1 MSLPEILREFLLET
15 HENLALLDANLIRL
29 EKNPTERETL
39 AEVFRTLHSVKGTAG
54 FMGLAKLE
62 TIAHA
67 AESLLAKLRAG
78 DLVFNPEIATAL
90 LRVVDAIRDILSHI
104 EASNGEGDTD
114 YGPLA
119 QELDRL
125 RTGDAYRSDSG
136 LAVSPTTLVQSAVP
150 TPPTTSS
157 TTPPTAPPTTPPTTP
172 PIAPLATPPATP
184 PIAPPPA
191 VPPAPIPPP
200 RSSPPTIPVSPTPP
214 PMGGSSVTLTEFDR
228 DQRGATGNGALTS
241 EFIPSDA
248 MLAAAVRTD
257 SYGAAS
263 GGAAAGTS
271 VTTSFAGPEPSEPRQ
286 GGAADSAIRV
296 DVGLLDNLM
305 TLMGELILARNQ
317 ILQHSQAYDDGAFQG
332 AVQRL
337 NLLTTELQSSVM
349 KARLQPIGNL
359 LKKFQRVVRDLSIAC
374 GKKVDFEVSGQATE
388 LDKTLIEAIRDP
400 LTHIIR
406 NAVDHGIEPPA
417 ARRAKGKAEEGRLRM
432 HAFHEEGKVI
442 IEISDDGAGI
452 DVQRVCEKA
461 VNAKLVSAADVAGM
475 SRQEQLRLIFLPGL
489 STADR
494 VTQFSGRGV
503 GMDVVRTN
511 IEKIGGTVDIESVL
525 GQGTTLRVK
534 IPLTLAIMPA
544 LIVAS
549 GQERYAIPQ
558 VNLLELVRF
567 EAEQSRGGVEWI
579 HGAPVCRLRGVLLPL
594 VFLDEQLGMA
604 AGRGN
609 ADRLSNVE
617 LNIVVV
623 KADNRRFGLVVD
635 AIRDTEEIVVKPL
648 QQQLKGIPVF
658 AGATIM
664 GDGGVALVLDVVGLA
679 QHSGVVSGAKGR
691 SLADDDGAA
700 KAAPEEVE
708 SLLLFTPTAGGRMA
722 IRLAEVARLEEFP
735 RASLEQLGMRQ
746 VVQYRGEILPLV
758 DLSHELGRPAP
769 IRREDESDR
778 PVPVVVHAHEGGQV
792 GLIVREI
799 LDIVT
804 VPAKLL
810 GDASQRGR
818 PASAVI
824 KERVTE
830 LVDISTMLRGAL
842 GSFHGTAS

>member
-78 DLVFNPEIATAL
+78 ELIFNPEIATAL

-104 EASNGEGDTD
+104 EASTGEGDTD

-125 RTGDAYRSDSG
+125 RTGDANRSDSQSTASMPPVAPASTASPHEPRQAALTTEADSPPKVISPPQVLSPTEVVSPPVG
-136 LAVSPTTLVQSAVP
+136 TTSVVSPSVVHPESPPPSGTYGSNTFAIRSPETSQTAQLAVPDG
-150 TPPTTSS
+150 S
-157 TTPPTAPPTTPPTTP
+157 TANLGITNGTGTVGPVG
-172 PIAPLATPPATP
+172 PA
-184 PIAPPPA
+184 
-191 VPPAPIPPP
+191 
-200 RSSPPTIPVSPTPP
+200 SQ
-214 PMGGSSVTLTEFDR
+214 L
-228 DQRGATGNGALTS
+228 
-241 EFIPSDA
+241 
-248 MLAAAVRTD
+248 
-257 SYGAAS
+257 
-263 GGAAAGTS
+263 
-271 VTTSFAGPEPSEPRQ
+271 EPSESRG

-359 LKKFQRVVRDLSIAC
+359 LKKFQRIVRDLSIAC
-374 GKKVDFEVSGQATE
+374 GKKVDFEVSGQTTE

-406 NAVDHGIEPPA
+406 NAVDHGIESPA
-417 ARRAKGKAEEGRLRM
+417 TRRERGKPEEGRLRM

-452 DVQRVCEKA
+452 DVQRVRDKA
-461 VNAKLVSAADVAGM
+461 VNAKLISAVEAAAM
-475 SRQEQLRLIFLPGL
+475 SRQELLRLIFLPGL

-511 IEKIGGTVDIESVL
+511 IEKIGGTVEIDSSL

-567 EAEQSRGGVEWI
+567 ESDQARGGVEWI

-594 VFLDEQLGMA
+594 VFLDEQLGLA
-604 AGRGN
+604 AARGE
-609 ADRLSNVE
+609 AERLSSVE

-648 QQQLKGIPVF
+648 QKQLKGIPVF

-664 GDGGVALVLDVVGLA
+664 GDGGVALVLDIVGLA

-691 SLADDDGAA
+691 SLAEDDNAA
-700 KAAPEEVE
+700 KSAPEEVE
-708 SLLLFTPTAGGRMA
+708 SLLLFTPSSGGRMA

-735 RASLEQLGMRQ
+735 RASLELLGTRQ
-746 VVQYRGEILPLV
+746 VVQYRGEILPLI

-769 IRREDESDR
+769 IRREDELDR
-778 PVPVVVHAHEGGQV
+778 PVPVVVHSHGGGQV

-799 LDIVT
+799 LDIVS
-804 VPAKLL
+804 VPTKLL
-810 GDASQRGR
+810 ADSRQRGR

-830 LVDISTMLRGAL
+830 LVDIPTVLQGAL
-842 GSFHGTAS
+842 SGFHGTAM

>member
-54 FMGLAKLE
+54 FMGLVKLE

-104 EASNGEGDTD
+104 EASTGEGDTD

-125 RTGDAYRSDSG
+125 RSGDAPRPDTGSAASPAMTG
-136 LAVSPTTLVQSAVP
+136 PPASITPPLAPLTTP
-150 TPPTTSS
+150 PPTTEAL
-157 TTPPTAPPTTPPTTP
+157 PPK
-172 PIAPLATPPATP
+172 
-184 PIAPPPA
+184 PPPA
-191 VPPAPIPPP
+191 ASPHAAQPSAATMPDAPW
-200 RSSPPTIPVSPTPP
+200 PTVTPQAVTP
-214 PMGGSSVTLTEFDR
+214 QAFHSSVTLTEADSHKLV
-228 DQRGATGNGALTS
+228 ANGKGSLTD
-241 EFIPSDA
+241 EFVPSDS
-248 MLAAAVRTD
+248 MIAAAVRSD
-257 SYGAAS
+257 SNGVIGGEGAV
-263 GGAAAGTS
+263 GTS
-271 VTTSFAGPEPSEPRQ
+271 VSQTPAGPVGSPEVAEPR

-359 LKKFQRVVRDLSIAC
+359 LKKFQRIVRDLSIAC
-374 GKKVDFEVSGQATE
+374 GKKVDFEVSGQTTE

-417 ARRAKGKAEEGRLRM
+417 TRRARGKPEEGRLRM

-452 DVQRVCEKA
+452 DVQRVRDKA
-461 VNAKLVSAADVAGM
+461 VNAKLISAAEAAGM
-475 SRQEQLRLIFLPGL
+475 SRQELLRLIFLPGL

-511 IEKIGGTVDIESVL
+511 IEKIGGTVDIESTL

-567 EAEQSRGGVEWI
+567 EADQARGGVEWI

-594 VFLDEQLGMA
+594 VFLDEQLGVA
-604 AGRGN
+604 AGGGG
-609 ADRLSNVE
+609 AERLANVE
-617 LNIVVV
+617 LNIVVL

-648 QQQLKGIPVF
+648 QKQLKGIPVF

-664 GDGGVALVLDVVGLA
+664 GDGGVALVLDIVGLA
-679 QHSGVVSGAKGR
+679 HHSGVVSGAKGR
-691 SLADDDGAA
+691 SLAEDDNAA
-700 KAAPEEVE
+700 KAAPEQVE

-735 RASLEQLGMRQ
+735 PASLERLGTRQ

-769 IRREDESDR
+769 IRREDESER
-778 PVPVVVHAHEGGQV
+778 PVPVVVHHHGGGRV

-804 VPAKLL
+804 VPSKLL
-810 GDASQRGR
+810 GDSSQRSR

-830 LVDISTMLRGAL
+830 LVDISTMLRGVL
-842 GSFHGTAS
+842 GDFHGTAN

>member
-1 MSLPEILREFLLET
+1 MS
-15 HENLALLDANLIRL
+15 
-29 EKNPTERETL
+29 
-39 AEVFRTLHSVKGTAG
+39 S
-54 FMGLAKLE
+54 
-62 TIAHA
+62 
-67 AESLLAKLRAG
+67 
-78 DLVFNPEIATAL
+78 
-90 LRVVDAIRDILSHI
+90 
-104 EASNGEGDTD
+104 
-114 YGPLA
+114 
-119 QELDRL
+119 
-125 RTGDAYRSDSG
+125 
-136 LAVSPTTLVQSAVP
+136 
-150 TPPTTSS
+150 
-157 TTPPTAPPTTPPTTP
+157 
-172 PIAPLATPPATP
+172 
-184 PIAPPPA
+184 
-191 VPPAPIPPP
+191 
-200 RSSPPTIPVSPTPP
+200 
-214 PMGGSSVTLTEFDR
+214 
-228 DQRGATGNGALTS
+228 
-241 EFIPSDA
+241 
-248 MLAAAVRTD
+248 
-257 SYGAAS
+257 GAA
-263 GGAAAGTS
+263 T
-271 VTTSFAGPEPSEPRQ
+271 VEFAEPRG

-317 ILQHSQAYDDGAFQG
+317 ILQHSQAYDDGPFQG

-337 NLLTTELQSSVM
+337 NLLTTELQASVM

-374 GKKVDFEVSGQATE
+374 GKKVDFEVSGQTTE

-417 ARRAKGKAEEGRLRM
+417 TRRARGKPEEGRLRM

-452 DVQRVCEKA
+452 DVQRVRDKA
-461 VNAKLVSAADVAGM
+461 VNAKLVSAAEAAAM
-475 SRQEQLRLIFLPGL
+475 SRQELLRLIFLPGL

-511 IEKIGGTVDIESVL
+511 IEKIGGTVDIDSTL

-567 EAEQSRGGVEWI
+567 EADQGRGGVEWI
-579 HGAPVCRLRGVLLPL
+579 HGAPVCRLRGMLLPL
-594 VFLDEQLGMA
+594 VFLDEQLGLA
-604 AGRGN
+604 AARGD
-609 ADRLSNVE
+609 ADRLASVE

-648 QQQLKGIPVF
+648 QKQLKGIPVF

-664 GDGGVALVLDVVGLA
+664 GDGGVALVLDIVGLA
-679 QHSGVVSGAKGR
+679 HHSGVVSGTKGR
-691 SLADDDGAA
+691 ATSDDEQA
-700 KAAPEEVE
+700 KRAAPEEVE

-735 RASLEQLGMRQ
+735 RSSLELLGARQ

-758 DLSHELGRPAP
+758 DLSHELGRAAP
-769 IRREDESDR
+769 IRREDDCDR
-778 PVPVVVHAHEGGQV
+778 PVPVVVHAHGGGRV

-810 GDASQRGR
+810 DAAAQPGR

-830 LVDISTMLRGAL
+830 LVDISKVLGGAL
-842 GSFHGTAS
+842 GGFHNTAG

>member
-1 MSLPEILREFLLET
+1 
-15 HENLALLDANLIRL
+15 
-29 EKNPTERETL
+29 
-39 AEVFRTLHSVKGTAG
+39 
-54 FMGLAKLE
+54 
-62 TIAHA
+62 
-67 AESLLAKLRAG
+67 
-78 DLVFNPEIATAL
+78 
-90 LRVVDAIRDILSHI
+90 
-104 EASNGEGDTD
+104 
-114 YGPLA
+114 
-119 QELDRL
+119 
-125 RTGDAYRSDSG
+125 
-136 LAVSPTTLVQSAVP
+136 
-150 TPPTTSS
+150 
-157 TTPPTAPPTTPPTTP
+157 
-172 PIAPLATPPATP
+172 
-184 PIAPPPA
+184 
-191 VPPAPIPPP
+191 
-200 RSSPPTIPVSPTPP
+200 
-214 PMGGSSVTLTEFDR
+214 
-228 DQRGATGNGALTS
+228 
-241 EFIPSDA
+241 
-248 MLAAAVRTD
+248 
-257 SYGAAS
+257 
-263 GGAAAGTS
+263 
-271 VTTSFAGPEPSEPRQ
+271 
-286 GGAADSAIRV
+286 
-296 DVGLLDNLM
+296 LLDNLM

-359 LKKFQRVVRDLSIAC
+359 LKKFQRIVRDLSIAC
-374 GKKVDFEVSGQATE
+374 GKKVDFEVSGQTTE

-406 NAVDHGIEPPA
+406 NAVDHGIESPA
-417 ARRAKGKAEEGRLRM
+417 TRRERGKPEEGRLRM

-452 DVQRVCEKA
+452 DVQRVRDKA
-461 VNAKLVSAADVAGM
+461 VNAKLISAVEAAAM
-475 SRQEQLRLIFLPGL
+475 SRQELLRLIFLPGL

-511 IEKIGGTVDIESVL
+511 IEKIGGTVEIDSSL

-567 EAEQSRGGVEWI
+567 ESDQARGGVEWI

-594 VFLDEQLGMA
+594 VFLDEQLGLA
-604 AGRGN
+604 AARGE
-609 ADRLSNVE
+609 AERLSSVE

-648 QQQLKGIPVF
+648 QKQLKGIPVF

-664 GDGGVALVLDVVGLA
+664 GDGGVALVLDIVGLA

-691 SLADDDGAA
+691 SLAEDDNAA
-700 KAAPEEVE
+700 KSAPEEVE
-708 SLLLFTPTAGGRMA
+708 SLLLFTPSSGGRMA

-735 RASLEQLGMRQ
+735 RASLELLGTRQ
-746 VVQYRGEILPLV
+746 VVQYRGEILPLI

-769 IRREDESDR
+769 IRREDELDR
-778 PVPVVVHAHEGGQV
+778 PVPVVVHSHGGGQV

-799 LDIVT
+799 LDIVS
-804 VPAKLL
+804 VPTKLL
-810 GDASQRGR
+810 ADSRQRGR

-830 LVDISTMLRGAL
+830 LVDIPTVLQGAL
-842 GSFHGTAS
+842 SGFHGTAM

>member
-1 MSLPEILREFLLET
+1 
-15 HENLALLDANLIRL
+15 
-29 EKNPTERETL
+29 
-39 AEVFRTLHSVKGTAG
+39 
-54 FMGLAKLE
+54 
-62 TIAHA
+62 
-67 AESLLAKLRAG
+67 
-78 DLVFNPEIATAL
+78 
-90 LRVVDAIRDILSHI
+90 
-104 EASNGEGDTD
+104 
-114 YGPLA
+114 
-119 QELDRL
+119 
-125 RTGDAYRSDSG
+125 
-136 LAVSPTTLVQSAVP
+136 
-150 TPPTTSS
+150 
-157 TTPPTAPPTTPPTTP
+157 
-172 PIAPLATPPATP
+172 
-184 PIAPPPA
+184 
-191 VPPAPIPPP
+191 
-200 RSSPPTIPVSPTPP
+200 
-214 PMGGSSVTLTEFDR
+214 
-228 DQRGATGNGALTS
+228 
-241 EFIPSDA
+241 
-248 MLAAAVRTD
+248 
-257 SYGAAS
+257 
-263 GGAAAGTS
+263 
-271 VTTSFAGPEPSEPRQ
+271 
-286 GGAADSAIRV
+286 
-296 DVGLLDNLM
+296 
-305 TLMGELILARNQ
+305 
-317 ILQHSQAYDDGAFQG
+317 
-332 AVQRL
+332 
-337 NLLTTELQSSVM
+337 
-349 KARLQPIGNL
+349 
-359 LKKFQRVVRDLSIAC
+359 
-374 GKKVDFEVSGQATE
+374 
-388 LDKTLIEAIRDP
+388 
-400 LTHIIR
+400 
-406 NAVDHGIEPPA
+406 
-417 ARRAKGKAEEGRLRM
+417 
-432 HAFHEEGKVI
+432 
-442 IEISDDGAGI
+442 
-452 DVQRVCEKA
+452 
-461 VNAKLVSAADVAGM
+461 
-475 SRQEQLRLIFLPGL
+475 
-489 STADR
+489 
-494 VTQFSGRGV
+494 
-503 GMDVVRTN
+503 
-511 IEKIGGTVDIESVL
+511 L

-594 VFLDEQLGMA
+594 VFLDEQLGMV

-769 IRREDESDR
+769 IRREDDSDR

-810 GDASQRGR
+810 GDANQSGR

>member
-125 RTGDAYRSDSG
+125 RTGDAYRPDSS
-136 LAVSPTTLVQSAVP
+136 LAVSPTTIVQSAVP
-150 TPPTTSS
+150 TPPTT
-157 TTPPTAPPTTPPTTP
+157 PPTTPP
-172 PIAPLATPPATP
+172 ATPR
-184 PIAPPPA
+184 IAPPPA
-191 VPPAPIPPP
+191 VPTAPIPPP
-200 RSSPPTIPVSPTPP
+200 RSSPPAIPASPTPP
-214 PMGGSSVTLTEFDR
+214 PMSGSSVTLTEFDR
-228 DQRGATGNGALTS
+228 DQRGASGNEALTG

-257 SYGAAS
+257 SYGAAG

-271 VTTSFAGPEPSEPRQ
+271 VTNSFAGPEPSEPRQ

-417 ARRAKGKAEEGRLRM
+417 ARRARGKAEEGRLRM

-549 GQERYAIPQ
+549 GSERYAIPQ

-579 HGAPVCRLRGVLLPL
+579 HGAPVCRLRGMLLPL

-810 GDASQRGR
+810 GDANQRGR